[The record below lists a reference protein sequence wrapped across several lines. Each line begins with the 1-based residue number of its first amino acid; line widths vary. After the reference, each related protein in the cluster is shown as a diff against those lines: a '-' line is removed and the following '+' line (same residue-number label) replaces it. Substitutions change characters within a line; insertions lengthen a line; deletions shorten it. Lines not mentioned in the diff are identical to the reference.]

1 MMSDQQLINLMVSE
15 PSWEDVIVKIVAE
28 EGMNPWNIDIMHL
41 ADKFTDYVDKMDKLE
56 LGIPARF
63 ILIAA
68 ILVRMKSDI
77 LEPKP
82 RERVLITES
91 NIDEELIKTLQAIPP
106 LEAPVKRIPMGNITL
121 EELITS
127 LRKAFDV
134 KERRVKKKYNL
145 KRLAEEGMPQEK
157 EDITKRMEII
167 MNEILEAMAEIE
179 KSIEFSRLVKKW
191 SRKEIVRTL
200 MPLLHLSQRGKIKL
214 NQKELFKEIEV
225 EIDKNENR
233 DESK

>member
-157 EDITKRMEII
+157 EDITKRIEII